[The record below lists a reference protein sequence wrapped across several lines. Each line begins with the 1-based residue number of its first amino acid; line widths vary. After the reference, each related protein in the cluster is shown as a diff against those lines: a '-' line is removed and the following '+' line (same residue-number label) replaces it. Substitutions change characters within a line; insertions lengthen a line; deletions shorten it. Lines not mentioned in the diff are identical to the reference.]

1 MRLFEKELN
10 QELTTD
16 ELKDVAGG
24 LEGVGKT
31 TPYVGENCQDNMG
44 QAKAMRKIQKRLDFC
59 EQSDE

>member
-1 MRLFEKELN
+1 MKSKKMFEKELN

-31 TPYVGENCQDNMG
+31 TPYMGENC
-44 QAKAMRKIQKRLDFC
+44 
-59 EQSDE
+59 